1 MAADGDGVRDPAM
14 APGHASERDLTSALY
29 GAAVALGQTRDAAE
43 VVRVAIAET
52 QRAARVEA
60 VALYVLDAERQRL
73 VLKEF
78 AGTSSELR
86 ERMRVLAVDEPGP
99 VAHAIHEQATST
111 TSVSQYP
118 ALALRAA
125 FAADGFRHVTV
136 APVAGQ
142 HETLGVLCLASRA
155 AMPLSAEESAL
166 VHAIGGLVGVA
177 LENAAL
183 REGLGAHQARLKAL
197 ASGTLRAREEEARR
211 IAHALHDE
219 AGQLLASLH
228 VTLDELA
235 SQAPAQDAI
244 FRRLR
249 AVLDRVEA
257 QLRRLSHE
265 LRPTIL
271 DDLGLQPAL
280 EWLAQGLAERRGLA
294 VTVEGPDC
302 RLAPEVETALY
313 RIVQEA
319 LTNALRHARP
329 RRIAVGVREEGP
341 HIRAVIRDDGQGFDV
356 AAAWAERGDRG
367 LGLIGMRER
376 AEALGGRLE
385 VRSTPGEGTEVCV
398 LVPREVGR

>member
-1 MAADGDGVRDPAM
+1 MPADGNGVRDSAFARPD
-14 APGHASERDLTSALY
+14 ASMRELTSALY
-29 GAAVALGQTRDAAE
+29 RAAVALGQTRDAAE

-52 QRAARVEA
+52 QRAAGVEA
-60 VALYVLDAERQRL
+60 VALYILDGEGQRL

-78 AGTSSELR
+78 AGTSSGLQ
-86 ERMRVLAVDEPGP
+86 ERMRVLAVDEAEP
-99 VAHAIHEQATST
+99 VARAIREHQTST
-111 TSVSQYP
+111 TRVSEYP

-125 FAADGFRHVTV
+125 FTGDGFQHVTV

-142 HETLGVLCLASRA
+142 HEPLGMLCLASRA
-155 AMPLSAEESAL
+155 AMPLSPEESAL

-183 REGLGAHQARLKAL
+183 REGLGAYQARLKAL

-211 IAHALHDE
+211 IAHELHDE

-228 VTLDELA
+228 ITIDELA
-235 SQAPAQDAI
+235 SQAPGQDAI

-249 AVLDRVEA
+249 AGLDRVEA

-271 DDLGLQPAL
+271 DDLGLRPAL
-280 EWLAQGLAERRGLA
+280 EWLAQGLAERRGLT
-294 VTVEGPDC
+294 VTVDAPDS

-319 LTNALRHARP
+319 VTNALRHAQP
-329 RRIAVGVREEGP
+329 RRIRVEVREEGP
-341 HIRAVIRDDGQGFDV
+341 HIRVVVRDDGRGFDV
-356 AAAWAERGDRG
+356 AAAWAQRGDRG

-376 AEALGGRLE
+376 TEALGGTLE
-385 VRSTPGEGTEVCV
+385 IRSTPGAGTEVCAM
-398 LVPREVGR
+398 VPGELGR